1 MNETKQGGLPKISTP
16 TRGLQTVRG
25 AYMQA
30 PASTKA
36 IFTSYSDMGGSLCC
50 GWPYKTVKEG
60 AVN

>member
-1 MNETKQGGLPKISTP
+1 
-16 TRGLQTVRG
+16 
-25 AYMQA
+25 MQA